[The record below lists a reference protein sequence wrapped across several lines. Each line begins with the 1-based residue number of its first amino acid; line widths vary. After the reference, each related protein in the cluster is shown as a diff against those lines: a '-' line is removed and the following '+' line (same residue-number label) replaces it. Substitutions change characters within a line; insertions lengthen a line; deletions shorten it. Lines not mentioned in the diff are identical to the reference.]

1 MADSNKMKGTVKWFS
16 ARRGY
21 GFITDED
28 GIDYFVHF
36 SEIQSEGFKTL
47 RGGEQVLFSVS
58 EDEKG
63 RSLAKQVVPAE
74 MPEETEEE

>member
-1 MADSNKMKGTVKWFS
+1 MADNNTKKGTVKWFS

-36 SEIQSEGFKTL
+36 SEIQSQGFKTL
-47 RGGEQVLFSVS
+47 RGGHAVTFSVA

-63 RSLAKQVVPAE
+63 RSLAKQVVPVETPGEQEAE
-74 MPEETEEE
+74 

>member
-63 RSLAKQVVPAE
+63 RSLAKQVIPAE

>member
-16 ARRGY
+16 AKRGY

-47 RGGEQVLFSVS
+47 RGGEQVLFSVT

-63 RSLAKQVVPAE
+63 RSLAKQVVPAGI
-74 MPEETEEE
+74 PEESTED